1 MTMDSLHLTP
11 EILLRAYAM
20 GVFPMA
26 ESRDDPEI
34 FWVDPR
40 RRGIL
45 PLGGFHVSRTLAKR
59 IRRAEFEIRFDS
71 DFAGVLAGCAD
82 REETWINDAIFDLYC
97 ELHALGFGHSIE
109 VLRDGVLVGGVYGVA
124 LGGAFFGESMFS
136 RRTDASKVALAYL
149 VDRLKGQGFELFDT
163 QFVTPHLQRLGAQEV
178 SRREYRRMLARALPR
193 PARFDARAPV
203 ATPQELLQR
212 ISQTS

>member
-1 MTMDSLHLTP
+1 MDSLHLTP
-11 EILLRAYAM
+11 DILLRAYAM

-45 PLGGFHVSRTLAKR
+45 PLAGFHVSRSLARR
-59 IRRAEFEIRFDS
+59 IRRAEFQVSFDR
-71 DFAGVLAGCAD
+71 DFAGVLSACAA
-82 REETWINDAIFDLYC
+82 REETWINAGIFELYC
-97 ELHALGFGHSIE
+97 ELHAMGFGHSIE
-109 VLRDGVLVGGVYGVA
+109 LWQDGDLAGGVYGVA

-136 RRTDASKVALAYL
+136 RRTDASKVALVYL
-149 VDRLKGQGFELFDT
+149 VDRLRAQGFALFDT
-163 QFVTPHLQRLGAQEV
+163 QFVTPHLRSLGAQEIP
-178 SRREYRRMLARALPR
+178 RRDYRRLLSEALAR
-193 PARFDARAPV
+193 PARFDPDAPV
-203 ATPQELLQR
+203 PDPQLVLQR

>member
-1 MTMDSLHLTP
+1 MDSLHLTP

-40 RRGIL
+40 RRGVL
-45 PLGGFHVSRTLAKR
+45 PLGGFHVSRSLAKT
-59 IRRAEFEIRFDS
+59 IRRAEFQVSFDT

-82 REETWINDAIFDLYC
+82 RDETWINDAIFDLYC
-97 ELHALGFGHSIE
+97 ELHSLGFGHSIE
-109 VLRDGVLVGGVYGVA
+109 IRAGDALVGGVYGVC

-136 RRTDASKVALAYL
+136 RRTDASKLALAYL

-163 QFVTPHLQRLGAQEV
+163 QFVTPHLRSLGAQEIP
-178 SRREYRRMLARALPR
+178 RRDYRRLLARALAVR
-193 PARFDARAPV
+193 ARFDAAAPV
-203 ATPQELLQR
+203 PAPQELLQR
-212 ISQTS
+212 MSQTS

>member
-1 MTMDSLHLTP
+1 MHLTP

-45 PLGGFHVSRTLAKR
+45 PLDGFHISRSLAKT
-59 IRRAEFEIRFDS
+59 IRRAEFQVSFDR
-71 DFAGVLAGCAD
+71 DFAGVLSCCAD
-82 REETWINDAIFDLYC
+82 REETWINDGIFELYC
-97 ELHALGFGHSIE
+97 ELHRLGFGHSIE
-109 VLRDGVLVGGVYGVA
+109 IRDGDALVGGVYGVS

-136 RRTDASKVALAYL
+136 RRTDASKLALAYL

-163 QFVTPHLQRLGAQEV
+163 QFVTPHLRSLGAQEI
-178 SRREYRRMLARALPR
+178 SRRDYRRLLARALVR
-193 PARFDARAPV
+193 RARFDADAPV
-203 ATPQELLQR
+203 PSPQELLQR
-212 ISQTS
+212 MSQTS